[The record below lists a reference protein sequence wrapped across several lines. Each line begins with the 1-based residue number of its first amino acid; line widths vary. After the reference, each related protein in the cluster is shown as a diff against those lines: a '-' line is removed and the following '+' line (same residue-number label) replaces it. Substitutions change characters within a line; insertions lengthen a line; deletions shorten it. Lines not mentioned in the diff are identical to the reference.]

1 LNILVTG
8 HNGYIG
14 SVLLPLL
21 EQADHDVVG
30 LDTDIFAPCL
40 FGEDGHE
47 VESLQADVRDIE
59 SEDLAG
65 FDAVIHLAAVCND
78 PVGDLNPQATYDIN
92 HLASVRVAE
101 KAKEAGVERF
111 LFASSCSLYGK
122 AGDDVMLDENA
133 TFAPVT
139 PYGRSKVLAER
150 DISLLADD
158 SFSPTYLRN
167 ATAYGVSPRL
177 RVDVVVN
184 NLVGYAHTTGEI
196 LIQSDG
202 TPWRPLVHVEDIS
215 GALLAVLH
223 APRELVHDEAFNVG
237 ASAENYRIRDVAQI
251 VEEVVPDARASF
263 AEGGG
268 PDKRSYQVDCS
279 KITRVLPEFETRWTV
294 RRGVEQLYEAYAR
307 NGLTFEEFT
316 GARYLRIKRVQ
327 ELQDAGRLDDEL
339 RWRVPVAAG

>member
-1 LNILVTG
+1 VRVLVTG

-14 SVLLPLL
+14 SVLVPIL
-21 EQADHDVVG
+21 ERAGHNVVG
-30 LDTDIFAPCL
+30 LDSDIFEPCL
-40 FGEDGHE
+40 FGRNGHH
-47 VESLQADVRDIE
+47 VESLQLDVRDVE

-78 PVGDLNPQATYDIN
+78 PVGNLNPQATYDIN

-122 AGDDVMLDENA
+122 AGDEMLDEGA
-133 TFAPVT
+133 GFAPVT
-139 PYGRSKVLAER
+139 AYGRSKVLAEQ
-150 DISLLADD
+150 DIAELADD

-177 RVDVVVN
+177 RADVVVN

-202 TPWRPLVHVEDIS
+202 TPWRPLVHVQDIS
-215 GALLAVLH
+215 NALLAVLH
-223 APRELVHDEAFNVG
+223 APRELVHNEAFNVG
-237 ASAENYRIRDVAQI
+237 ASSENYRIREVADI
-251 VEEVVPDARASF
+251 VAEVVPGARASF
-263 AEGGG
+263 AAGAG

-279 KITRVLPEFETRWTV
+279 KLSRVLGFEPEWTV
-294 RRGVEQLYEAYAR
+294 RRGVEELYEAYVR
-307 NGLTFEEFT
+307 NGLTFEQFT
-316 GARYLRIKRVQ
+316 GTSYLRINRVR
-327 ELQDAGRLDDEL
+327 ELQDAGRLGADL
-339 RWRVPVAAG
+339 RWLTPVAAG